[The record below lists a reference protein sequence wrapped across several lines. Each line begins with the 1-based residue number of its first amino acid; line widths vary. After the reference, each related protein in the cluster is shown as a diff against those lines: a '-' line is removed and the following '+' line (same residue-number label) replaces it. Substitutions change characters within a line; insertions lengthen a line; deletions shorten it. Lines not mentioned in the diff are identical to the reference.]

1 MTRPHGM
8 LIFESHPPEFEGD
21 GLENVCEIIEK
32 KYLIE
37 KREVLKY
44 GGFLDSGRTFII
56 GQRRD

>member
-1 MTRPHGM
+1 M